1 MKLKLE
7 GEVVEVGNPSPEVT
21 RNLHQRN
28 FRNSEVVKAWTI
40 GFLKAEAKGMVIG
53 PEFSKQQHRRDQ

>member
-21 RNLHQRN
+21 RDLQQRN
-28 FRNSEVVKAWTI
+28 FRSSELVKAWTI
-40 GFLKAEAKGMVIG
+40 QILKAEVKGMVIG